1 MHGRPGKSAKQSNPT
16 VRPAGL
22 WWLVMSECYA
32 LPAEMGGFPGP
43 SPVTHLRVR
52 FRTVSNPASAAIVH
66 LTADFIGASAQQLG
80 DQSLISGILVSA
92 AGASGMKAS
101 GSPTVIAHPD
111 GGLSVILPLD
121 GCHMSV
127 HTMPSRELAILDVI
141 ALPPHDP
148 QRALDVI
155 ARRLTARSVVTDIRT
170 RG

>member
-1 MHGRPGKSAKQSNPT
+1 
-16 VRPAGL
+16 
-22 WWLVMSECYA
+22 MSS
-32 LPAEMGGFPGP
+32 
-43 SPVTHLRVR
+43 SPPPPEIT
-52 FRTVSNPASAAIVH
+52 H

-101 GSPTVIAHPD
+101 GPPTVIAHPD

-148 QRALDVI
+148 RRALDVI
-155 ARRLTARSVVTDIRT
+155 ARKLTAKSVRAEQKT

>member
-1 MHGRPGKSAKQSNPT
+1 
-16 VRPAGL
+16 
-22 WWLVMSECYA
+22 
-32 LPAEMGGFPGP
+32 
-43 SPVTHLRVR
+43 
-52 FRTVSNPASAAIVH
+52 VSNPASAEILH
-66 LTADFIGASAQQLG
+66 LTADFIGVSAQQLG

-101 GSPTVIAHPD
+101 GPPTVITHPD

-127 HTMPSRELAILDVI
+127 HTMPARELAILDVI

-155 ARRLTARSVVTDIRT
+155 VRRLTARSIVTDTRT

>member
-1 MHGRPGKSAKQSNPT
+1 MSS
-16 VRPAGL
+16 PA
-22 WWLVMSECYA
+22 
-32 LPAEMGGFPGP
+32 P
-43 SPVTHLRVR
+43 SD
-52 FRTVSNPASAAIVH
+52 IIH
-66 LTADFIGASAQQLG
+66 LTADFIGASAHQLG

-92 AGASGMKAS
+92 AGASGMKTS
-101 GSPTVIAHPD
+101 GPPTVITHPD

-155 ARRLTARSVVTDIRT
+155 VRRINAKTVRAEQRT

>member
-1 MHGRPGKSAKQSNPT
+1 MAFGGSRVIAPSIAGFLIAAAGA
-16 VRPAGL
+16 PAT
-22 WWLVMSECYA
+22 
-32 LPAEMGGFPGP
+32 F
-43 SPVTHLRVR
+43 
-52 FRTVSNPASAAIVH
+52 
-66 LTADFIGASAQQLG
+66 
-80 DQSLISGILVSA
+80 LVSA

-101 GSPTVIAHPD
+101 GPPTVIAHPD

-148 QRALDVI
+148 RRALDVI
-155 ARRLTARSVVTDIRT
+155 ARKLTAKSVRAEQKT

>member
-1 MHGRPGKSAKQSNPT
+1 VSTS
-16 VRPAGL
+16 PAP
-22 WWLVMSECYA
+22 SE
-32 LPAEMGGFPGP
+32 
-43 SPVTHLRVR
+43 
-52 FRTVSNPASAAIVH
+52 IVH
-66 LTADFIGASAQQLG
+66 LTADFIGASPQQLG

-101 GSPTVIAHPD
+101 GPPTVIVHPD

-148 QRALDVI
+148 RQALDVI
-155 ARRLTARSVVTDIRT
+155 ARRITAKTVRAEQRK

>member
-1 MHGRPGKSAKQSNPT
+1 
-16 VRPAGL
+16 
-22 WWLVMSECYA
+22 
-32 LPAEMGGFPGP
+32 
-43 SPVTHLRVR
+43 
-52 FRTVSNPASAAIVH
+52 VSNPASAEILH

-101 GSPTVIAHPD
+101 GPPTVITHPD

-127 HTMPSRELAILDVI
+127 HTMPARELAILDVI

-155 ARRLTARSVVTDIRT
+155 VRRLSARSIVTDTRT

>member
-1 MHGRPGKSAKQSNPT
+1 
-16 VRPAGL
+16 
-22 WWLVMSECYA
+22 MSSP
-32 LPAEMGGFPGP
+32 LPPEI
-43 SPVTHLRVR
+43 T
-52 FRTVSNPASAAIVH
+52 H
-66 LTADFIGASAQQLG
+66 LTADFIGACAQQLS

-101 GSPTVIAHPD
+101 GPPTVIAHPE

-148 QRALDVI
+148 RKALDVI
-155 ARRLTARSVVTDIRT
+155 ARKLTAKSVRAEQKT

>member
-1 MHGRPGKSAKQSNPT
+1 MSS
-16 VRPAGL
+16 PAP
-22 WWLVMSECYA
+22 SEI
-32 LPAEMGGFPGP
+32 
-43 SPVTHLRVR
+43 T
-52 FRTVSNPASAAIVH
+52 H
-66 LTADFIGASAQQLG
+66 LTADFIGASAKQLT

-92 AGASGMKAS
+92 ASASGMKAS
-101 GSPTVIAHPD
+101 GPPSVIVHPD

-148 QRALDVI
+148 RRALDVI
-155 ARRLTARSVVTDIRT
+155 ARRITAKTVRAEQRT

>member
-1 MHGRPGKSAKQSNPT
+1 
-16 VRPAGL
+16 
-22 WWLVMSECYA
+22 MSSS
-32 LPAEMGGFPGP
+32 PP
-43 SPVTHLRVR
+43 SEIT
-52 FRTVSNPASAAIVH
+52 H

-80 DQSLISGILVSA
+80 DQALMSGILVSA
-92 AGASGMKAS
+92 AGATGMKAS
-101 GSPTVIAHPD
+101 GPPTVIVHPE

-127 HTMPSRELAILDVI
+127 HTMPARELAILDII

-155 ARRLTARSVVTDIRT
+155 ARKISAKTVRAEQRT